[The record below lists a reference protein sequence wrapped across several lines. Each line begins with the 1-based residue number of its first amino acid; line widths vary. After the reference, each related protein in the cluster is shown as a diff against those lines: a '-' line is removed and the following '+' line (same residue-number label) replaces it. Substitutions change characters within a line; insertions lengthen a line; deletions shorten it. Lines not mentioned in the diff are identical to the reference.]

1 MGAVVFAVAVAAF
14 VVGAFAAAAVSA
26 LALAL
31 VVLAVLV
38 SLFSCWEAV
47 DCSSKK
53 FRLFYKKKV
62 SLHCRRGTSFWVNHR
77 LIIMDK
83 YKYIK

>member
-1 MGAVVFAVAVAAF
+1 VGAVVFAVAVAAF

-38 SLFSCWEAV
+38 SLFSNWVAV
-47 DCSSKK
+47 SCSSEKIK
-53 FRLFYKKKV
+53 LIYEKKV
-62 SLHCRRGTSFWVNHR
+62 SLHCRRGTSF
-77 LIIMDK
+77 
-83 YKYIK
+83 